1 MDIKKDELIENVLEK
16 LKKIMKWFNIIS
28 IINATIYFLYMYID
42 TNVGASQIFSYIFN
56 ESIGQKIDQIYRFL
70 INYCKIEIYICVI
83 INIFYII
90 ISKFIR
96 LILKKNQ
103 LKNMLNTKNM
113 QIYGE
118 IYEYLS
124 SKEKRPFLITGEWG
138 SGKTYTINNFFEKFY
153 KYNKQKIYKISCFG
167 IDIRTT
173 LISEMKNIFE
183 KEDNSLT
190 KKILDIINKIP
201 IFGDFLS
208 GLLKNDY
215 EIKDIPENS
224 IFIFDDFERIIPYG
238 IKEMNANI
246 EYQILSKY
254 NIVIG
259 VINDLI
265 DRYNMK
271 VFILCNT
278 NEINNDFVH
287 NVLEGKLNCK
297 KFEIENDRKVFL
309 NLTERAL
316 NSYTYFEEKEK
327 ISKFFQIISTKMEG
341 YWESVPIENLRVLAG
356 IISAFIELIKKY
368 SWINESY
375 YRDAFFTIYVY
386 HILYYSNKLYT
397 IEDIKCGQVI
407 SMYFKNKLEKGEI
420 ELDNP
425 LFNIELCINK
435 LAKWA
440 GTELASF
447 WINGK
452 SFMPNWYF
460 DKDEYIR
467 FKKADQ

>member
-1 MDIKKDELIENVLEK
+1 M
-16 LKKIMKWFNIIS
+16 
-28 IINATIYFLYMYID
+28 
-42 TNVGASQIFSYIFN
+42 
-56 ESIGQKIDQIYRFL
+56 
-70 INYCKIEIYICVI
+70 
-83 INIFYII
+83 
-90 ISKFIR
+90 
-96 LILKKNQ
+96 
-103 LKNMLNTKNM
+103 
-113 QIYGE
+113 
-118 IYEYLS
+118 
-124 SKEKRPFLITGEWG
+124 
-138 SGKTYTINNFFEKFY
+138 
-153 KYNKQKIYKISCFG
+153 
-167 IDIRTT
+167 
-173 LISEMKNIFE
+173 
-183 KEDNSLT
+183 T

-316 NSYTYFEEKEK
+316 NSYTYF
-327 ISKFFQIISTKMEG
+327 
-341 YWESVPIENLRVLAG
+341 
-356 IISAFIELIKKY
+356 
-368 SWINESY
+368 
-375 YRDAFFTIYVY
+375 
-386 HILYYSNKLYT
+386 
-397 IEDIKCGQVI
+397 
-407 SMYFKNKLEKGEI
+407 
-420 ELDNP
+420 
-425 LFNIELCINK
+425 
-435 LAKWA
+435 
-440 GTELASF
+440 
-447 WINGK
+447 
-452 SFMPNWYF
+452 
-460 DKDEYIR
+460 
-467 FKKADQ
+467 